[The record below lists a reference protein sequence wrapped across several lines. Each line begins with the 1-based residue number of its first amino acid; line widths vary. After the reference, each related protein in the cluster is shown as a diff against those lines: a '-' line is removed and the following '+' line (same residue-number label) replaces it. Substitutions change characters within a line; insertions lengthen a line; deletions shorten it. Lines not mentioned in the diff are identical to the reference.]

1 MLGTI
6 RTAVLASV
14 FASAS
19 SVVACGGADVTAPKT
34 SAPTA
39 KEDRSARP
47 ARPAT
52 PAKTSLGDEL
62 ASIVDGVPT
71 PASVVILP
79 LDTDGGFLVQEKDM
93 RTARQSF
100 RPGSTVKPLLAMLAA
115 DAGVLLP
122 GAHHTCSGAHGALTC
137 FAEHGDLDL
146 ARAISTSCNAYF
158 YTVARDLGL
167 ERVLGGFRELG
178 FGKKTGLSTDEVTG
192 FVGDQVGF
200 AHESGPSAAPEV
212 DARVIGIGHGAF
224 EATPLQLAVA
234 YRTLVR
240 RIAEARGQM
249 TPRAEV
255 YAEIERGLEAAVASE
270 EGTGRGAQVEGLQVL
285 GKTGTAEADP
295 YGAPDEGR
303 QNGWFVGYAP
313 KDDPKLIVVALVR
326 GAPQGGKDAA
336 LLAGRVFAAWQ
347 KNRSAGRPRAAA
359 QRD

>member
-1 MLGTI
+1 MFGAM
-6 RTAVLASV
+6 RTLALASL
-14 FASAS
+14 FASVS
-19 SVVACGGADVTAPKT
+19 SVVACGASAPK
-34 SAPTA
+34 APTSTA
-39 KEDRSARP
+39 TGDRPPPSAR
-47 ARPAT
+47 AAG

-62 ASIVDGVPT
+62 ARIVDGAPG

-79 LDTDGGFLVQEKDM
+79 LDADGGFVVQEKDM
-93 RTARQSF
+93 RVARQSF
-100 RPGSTVKPLLAMLAA
+100 RPGSTVKPLLAMVAA

-122 GAHHTCSGAHGALTC
+122 NTHHTCSGAHGTLTC

-146 ARAISTSCNAYF
+146 PRAIAISCNAYF
-158 YTVARDLGL
+158 YDVATDLGVT
-167 ERVLGGFRELG
+167 RVLGGFRELG
-178 FGKKTGLSTDEVTG
+178 FGKKTGLSADEVTG

-200 AHESGPSAAPEV
+200 ARESGPSADPKV
-212 DARVIGIGHGAF
+212 DAQVIGIGHGAF

-240 RIAEARGQM
+240 RIAEERGQK

-255 YAEIERGLEAAVASE
+255 YAEIERGLEAAVTSA
-270 EGTGRGAQVEGLQVL
+270 EGTGSGARVVGLQVL

-313 KDDPKLIVVALVR
+313 KDDPKLVVVALVR
-326 GAPQGGKDAA
+326 SAPHGGKDAA

-347 KNRSAGRPRAAA
+347 RNRLAP
-359 QRD
+359 